1 MAETPKTAML
11 HRNAV
16 APQDRTNSPQRAA
29 LLLKGEAL
37 KEKKNQTF
45 VFYSSENRY
54 ISSKSS
60 ICACIRRFDESGLG
74 VVFSIKTASEVVELF
89 WGEI

>member
-1 MAETPKTAML
+1 MQYSKNPSPNL
-11 HRNAV
+11 SSAV
-16 APQDRTNSPQRAA
+16 ATTVVFLPPGSLVAHGGNPQDRTNSPQRAA

-54 ISSKSS
+54 IFNNNF
-60 ICACIRRFDESGLG
+60 R
-74 VVFSIKTASEVVELF
+74 FSIMNQ
-89 WGEI
+89 I